1 MMEDDDDR
9 EAADMQMAIQ
19 MSLHQ
24 EQPQDNDQPIAGP
37 SNTAAAQP
45 MPTTTIPTAPI
56 APIAPTAPT
65 APTTPTASS
74 LPKSIPKQV
83 YADTLSKDDDS
94 TSLAHLQAMLGVPN
108 AQFRSPAQYHLY
120 KKLITD

>member
-24 EQPQDNDQPIAGP
+24 EQHQDNNQAISGP
-37 SNTAAAQP
+37 SNYAAHAAVP
-45 MPTTTIPTAPI
+45 IPTTTIPTAP
-56 APIAPTAPT
+56 TAPT
-65 APTTPTASS
+65 APIAPTASS

-83 YADTLSKDDDS
+83 YVDTLDKNYDS
-94 TSLAHLQAMLGVPN
+94 TSLAHLQAMLGDPS
-108 AQFRSPAQYHLY
+108 AQFKSPAQYPLY
-120 KKLITD
+120 KKLLP

>member
-1 MMEDDDDR
+1 MEDDDDR

-24 EQPQDNDQPIAGP
+24 EQHQDNDQPTAGP
-37 SNTAAAQP
+37 SNAAAPQP
-45 MPTTTIPTAPI
+45 MPTTTIPTAP
-56 APIAPTAPT
+56 
-65 APTTPTASS
+65 TAST

-83 YADTLSKDDDS
+83 YADTLSKDYDS
-94 TSLAHLQAMLGVPN
+94 TSLAHLQAMLGDPN

>member
-1 MMEDDDDR
+1 MEDDDDR

-37 SNTAAAQP
+37 SNAASA
-45 MPTTTIPTAPI
+45 
-56 APIAPTAPT
+56 
-65 APTTPTASS
+65 PTASS
-74 LPKSIPKQV
+74 LPKSIPKQI
-83 YADTLSKDDDS
+83 YTDTLSKDYDS
-94 TSLAHLQAMLGVPN
+94 TSLAHLQAMLGDPN

-120 KKLITD
+120 KKIITD

>member
-1 MMEDDDDR
+1 MNHKETVLIQTNSTLKESEPQDVHTVQATMMEDDDDR

-45 MPTTTIPTAPI
+45 MPTTIPTAPI

-65 APTTPTASS
+65 APIAPIAPNLLS
-74 LPKSIPKQV
+74 L
-83 YADTLSKDDDS
+83 
-94 TSLAHLQAMLGVPN
+94 
-108 AQFRSPAQYHLY
+108 RR
-120 KKLITD
+120 